1 MCHKQR
7 TKVLGPTKRKGG
19 EKKLAHKASE
29 RMEAQKKADAKYFVA
44 YIVCPLILLVLL
56 ILFVPFSNREVIQET
71 NHLHMQ
77 RHCAR
82 ER

>member
-29 RMEAQKKADAKYFVA
+29 RMEAQKKADVKYFAV
-44 YIVCPLILLVLL
+44 YVVYPLILLVLL
-56 ILFVPFSNREVIQET
+56 ILFVPFSNREVIREK
-71 NHLHMQ
+71 NRLRMQ
-77 RHCAR
+77 RHHAR